1 MLVAMDES
9 DHVTGSEHEHT
20 ADKPAATVSGSSAHV
35 TEVLIARAQAE
46 LADAERA
53 YDARMKKR
61 DRERAAADQ
70 RKATLD
76 RKLNPEAE
84 AWVRRAR
91 ALVRQAGHNRGAAR
105 DTLIRL
111 FAGQNCAVNI
121 TEVEETLEFQ
131 GRHVARA
138 SIYRALEI
146 LSDLGLVVRVDV
158 GHGAARYERAY
169 DHDEE
174 HHHHHLV
181 CDTCG
186 LLIPFDDEHLELVID
201 GLSERLGFETKG
213 HEVTLRGTCED
224 CRLGVSD

>member
-1 MLVAMDES
+1 
-9 DHVTGSEHEHT
+9 
-20 ADKPAATVSGSSAHV
+20 
-35 TEVLIARAQAE
+35 
-46 LADAERA
+46 
-53 YDARMKKR
+53 
-61 DRERAAADQ
+61 
-70 RKATLD
+70 
-76 RKLNPEAE
+76 
-84 AWVRRAR
+84 VRRTR
-91 ALVRQAGHNRGAAR
+91 SLVRQAGHNPWRPRG

-111 FAGQNCAVNI
+111 FAGQDCALSI
-121 TEVEETLEFQ
+121 TEVEETLELQ

-138 SIYRALEI
+138 SIYRALEV
-146 LSDLGLVVRVDV
+146 LSDLGLLARVDL

-174 HHHHHLV
+174 HHHHHLI

-213 HEVTLRGTCED
+213 HEVTLRGTCEE